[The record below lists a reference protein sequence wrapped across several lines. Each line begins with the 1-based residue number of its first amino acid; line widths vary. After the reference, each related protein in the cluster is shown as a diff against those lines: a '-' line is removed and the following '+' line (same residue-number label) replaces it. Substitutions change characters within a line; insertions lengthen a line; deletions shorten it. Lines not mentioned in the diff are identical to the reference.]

1 MRPIVL
7 GLLASFFFSST
18 FILNQAMKLSGGNW
32 MYSASLRFLFMLP
45 LLLAI
50 VLLRRGLRPL
60 LSDMKRRPLPWF
72 GWSFIGFGVMY
83 TPTCIAAQYEPGWL
97 IAGTWQVTVVAGLLL
112 APLFYRVSQT
122 PDGPVKVRERIQGR
136 SLAVSS
142 LVLVGA
148 ATMQFSHANG
158 FAARDLLLGVVPVL
172 IGAFAYPLGNRKM
185 MALCEGRLDAYQR
198 VLGMTIGSTPLWI
211 VLAVAGYS
219 QDGLPSPAQA
229 GQALIVAVSSGVIAT
244 VLFFAAT
251 DMARGSAGKLAAV
264 EATQSGEV
272 IFAATGELLLLPV
285 PVPPALS
292 WVGMFIVIAGLT
304 LHSLRTGLQQRAA
317 AASSS
322 PSGSE
327 EVPKRS
333 ARSAAMT
340 AGDGEI
346 R

>member
-1 MRPIVL
+1 
-7 GLLASFFFSST
+7 
-18 FILNQAMKLSGGNW
+18 

-45 LLLAI
+45 FLLVI
-50 VLLRRGLRPL
+50 VLFRGGLRPL
-60 LSDMKRRPLPWF
+60 WSEMRRRPIPWL
-72 GWSFIGFGVMY
+72 GWSFVGFGVMY
-83 TPTCIAAQYEPGWL
+83 TPTCLAAQYEPGWL

-112 APLFYRVSQT
+112 APLFYRVVKT
-122 PDGPVKVRERIQGR
+122 PEGGSVNVRERIQGG

-148 ATMQFSHANG
+148 AIMQFSHANG
-158 FAARDLLLGVVPVL
+158 FAAHDLLLGVLPVA

-198 VLGMTIGSTPLWI
+198 VLGMTIGSTPFWL
-211 VLAVAGYS
+211 VLALIAYS
-219 QDGLPSPAQA
+219 QDGLPRPAQA

-251 DMARGSAGKLAAV
+251 DMARGSAGRLAAV

-272 IFAATGELLLLPV
+272 IFAAIGELLLLPV

-304 LHSLRTGLQQRAA
+304 LHSVRTGRRSRALSPKGGVLQE
-317 AASSS
+317 
-322 PSGSE
+322 G
-327 EVPKRS
+327 
-333 ARSAAMT
+333 
-340 AGDGEI
+340 G
-346 R
+346 